1 MPKTTLTLSEP
12 IAKTLKI
19 YTAKTKE
26 VNDSHYPGPFHSFK
40 KLYIGRASNDS

>member
-19 YTAKTKE
+19 YTPHKPRTACVPKAK
-26 VNDSHYPGPFHSFK
+26 
-40 KLYIGRASNDS
+40 L